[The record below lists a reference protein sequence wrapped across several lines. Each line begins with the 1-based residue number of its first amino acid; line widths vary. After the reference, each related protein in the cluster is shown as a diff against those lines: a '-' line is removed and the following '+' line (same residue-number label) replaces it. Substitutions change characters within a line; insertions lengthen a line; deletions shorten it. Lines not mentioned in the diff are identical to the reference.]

1 MTGPAPRSRPEWI
14 AVPGGAIGSE
24 WLGPEGGAA
33 SGCIIVPSVGHEELS
48 MYRGLVRLA
57 RQLGDR
63 HIVVMMQHWGTDQ
76 SDGSVN
82 DDLLMLRWRTGVE
95 AAIATMQARGVEHLT
110 VVAARLG
117 ALIATSALPLAGV
130 DRLVLWAPTSSGRRF
145 VRELRIMQAARGAG
159 AGDSAG
165 LNVGGYQYPNAMLEE
180 LSASGL
186 AGRPLPAQELLVL
199 DHDERPTDPAYITEL
214 RSLGAVVT
222 EQRCNDIGPWADR
235 SIDDTK
241 VPHGSIDLID
251 AWLSRPPS
259 ADGPSSAPRAQL
271 HAPAPDLNA
280 HHEQLGIVAKRQ
292 LRAVR
297 SLPPG
302 SHRPLG
308 LLLYSTMG
316 PGRSFVELARHET
329 RRNRM
334 SIRFDDASSRW
345 SPTRPFPRPTY
356 QSDRL
361 DIDDLEQAIDEL
373 VDRCAAGVVLVGF
386 CGGAMA
392 LLRNETATKA
402 RAVVAINPP
411 LFDLAMNPDKPMR
424 DRTRSSSRIVRRLS
438 YAYRFVVWRLAAVR
452 QLRSLTSSGTRVL
465 FLFDENDVGY
475 LFWRNS
481 LARSLRDQT
490 TRREIV
496 MICHPGLGHNL
507 EGADTDD
514 VLGIISSFISEVEG
528 VEGQTTSAG

>member
-1 MTGPAPRSRPEWI
+1 MTPPAPLNRPEWI

-63 HIVVMMQHWGTDQ
+63 HSVVMVQHWGTDQ
-76 SDGSVN
+76 SDGSVG

-130 DRLVLWAPTSSGRRF
+130 DRLVLWSPTSSGRRF
-145 VRELRIMQAARGAG
+145 VRELRIMQAARASGN
-159 AGDSAG
+159 SAG
-165 LNVGGYQYPNAMLEE
+165 LNVGGYQYPDAMLEE
-180 LSASGL
+180 LTASGL
-186 AGRPLPAQELLVL
+186 AGRPLPAQEVLVI
-199 DHDERPTDPAYITEL
+199 DHDERPVDPAYIAEL
-214 RSLGAVVT
+214 RSLGAVIT

-235 SIDDTK
+235 SIDDTEM
-241 VPHGSIDLID
+241 PYGSIGLID

-259 ADGPSSAPRAQL
+259 ADLPSTAPRAQL
-271 HAPAPDLNA
+271 HAPAPTSNA
-280 HHEQLGIVAKRQ
+280 HHEQLGVVATSR

-297 SLPPG
+297 ALPPG

-308 LLLYSTMG
+308 MLLYSTMG

-345 SPTRPFPRPTY
+345 SPIRPFPRPTY

-361 DIDDLEQAIDEL
+361 DIDDLKQAIDEL
-373 VDRCAAGVVLVGF
+373 VDRGATATVLVGF

-392 LLRNETATKA
+392 LLRNETTATA

-424 DRTRSSSRIVRRLS
+424 DRTKSNSRIVRRLS

-452 QLRSLTSSGTRVL
+452 QLRSLASRGTRVL

-490 TRREIV
+490 IRREIV
-496 MICHPGLGHNL
+496 VMSHPGLGHNL
-507 EGADTDD
+507 EGADTDE
-514 VLGIISSFISEVEG
+514 VLGVISSFIAEVEA
-528 VEGQTTSAG
+528 VDGQMIPTG